1 MRSGDLEEINSAML
15 DLAQRRVEILREQLQ
30 VAEDF
35 LDSLGGASVPSI
47 PVGARRRGP
56 KPGAA
61 KASPAAKPAAVV
73 SVPSSGGGARKTKK
87 RRRMSSEDVRTR
99 LIDTIRA
106 AGPEGISLKEVSD
119 NSGVNYQTA
128 AKVLKESPELFS
140 KDGELKQARWTLRK

>member
-15 DLAQRRVEILREQLQ
+15 ELAQRRVEILRDQLQ

-35 LDSLGGASVPSI
+35 LDSLGGAAVPSI

-61 KASPAAKPAAVV
+61 KASPPVKPAAVV
-73 SVPSSGGGARKTKK
+73 SAGVPASVKKGKK

-99 LIDTIRA
+99 LMDTIRA
-106 AGPEGISLKEVSD
+106 AGSEGLSLKEVSD

-128 AKVLKESPELFS
+128 AKVLKESPDQFS
-140 KDGELKQARWTLRK
+140 KEGELKQARWTLRK